1 MQTEKEI
8 KRLTEAHRISDFLI
22 RYDKINKIKFQII
35 MNIKYNKA
43 LWFVTILAI
52 VMLIPFLGLTEFNTK
67 GEPREAV
74 VAYTMLEHGNWIL
87 PINNGGDIPYKP
99 PFFHWCIAFFS
110 LFAGHV
116 SEFTS
121 RLPSAVSLILMTIGG
136 FIFFAKRKDTQTSLI
151 AAILTLTAFEVHRA
165 GINCRVDMVNTA
177 FMVGAMYLLYRWWE
191 KGKHQLPWLAILC
204 MSGATLTKGPVGI
217 ILPCF
222 VMGVFMLTQRE
233 NFWGIVWRMA
243 ATAVLSLIIPFCWYY
258 AAYLQGGNEFLEL
271 VKEENID
278 RFMGK
283 MAYESHENPAWYN
296 LLTLITGWLPYTL
309 LLLFSLFILPWK
321 KFSKSK
327 FVENAKKATPLQV
340 FTWLAFLLVLFFY
353 CIPKSKRS
361 VYLLPCYPFMAY
373 LIAEYIVWMMKEK
386 MGAFKVYAGVIAS
399 LAILLI
405 VARIAVSCGLIPD
418 TIFHGRHAAENAAM
432 LHALEKG
439 PQSIAEGI
447 GYLFFILCI
456 YGIYATFQSLRR
468 NHTGSIVGHTLV
480 TIISLFLILDSTLQP
495 TVLNTK
501 ADKRWAPVIEKK
513 FDTSKLY
520 SYMSIDMLHFFSLNF
535 YLGDKIQQ
543 FDKTLPQDGVVMVP
557 EDNLQDFM
565 EKFGKGYTFQK
576 VWEIPRAVESRCP
589 VGFYRFVKT
598 SANLACN

>member
-1 MQTEKEI
+1 
-8 KRLTEAHRISDFLI
+8 
-22 RYDKINKIKFQII
+22 

-43 LWFVTILAI
+43 LWIVTILAI

-468 NHTGSIVGHTLV
+468 NHTGSIVGHTLI

-543 FDKTLPQDGVVMVP
+543 FDKTLPQDGIVMVSN
-557 EDNLQDFM
+557 DDIQIFT
-565 EKFGKGYTFQK
+565 EKYGRNYTFEK
-576 VWEIPRAVESRCP
+576 VWEIPRTAETHCH

-598 SANLACN
+598 SANLAYN

>member
-1 MQTEKEI
+1 
-8 KRLTEAHRISDFLI
+8 
-22 RYDKINKIKFQII
+22 

-43 LWFVTILAI
+43 LWLITILAI
-52 VMLIPFLGLTEFNTK
+52 VMLIPFLGLSDFNTK

-110 LFAGHV
+110 LFIGYV
-116 SEFTS
+116 NEYTS
-121 RLPSAVSLILMTIGG
+121 RLPSAVSLVLMTIGG
-136 FIFFAKRKDTQTSLI
+136 FVFYAKRKDTQISLI

-243 ATAVLSLIIPFCWYY
+243 LTALLSLIIPFCWYY
-258 AAYLQGGNEFLEL
+258 AAYLQGGDEFLRL

-296 LLTLITGWLPYTL
+296 LLTLVMGWAPYTL

-321 KFSKSK
+321 KFSKTR
-327 FVENAKKATPLQV
+327 FLENAKKATPLQV

-386 MGAFKVYAGVIAS
+386 MGAIKVYAGVIAS
-399 LAILLI
+399 LAVIL
-405 VARIAVSCGLIPD
+405 VIATLVIRAGGIPD
-418 TIFHGRHAAENAAM
+418 TIFHGKHTADNVAM
-432 LHALEKG
+432 LHAIGE
-439 PQSIAEGI
+439 STHGI
-447 GYLFFILCI
+447 LFYVCYMFLIIGAYHIFKALKKKETSQMMR
-456 YGIYATFQSLRR
+456 Y
-468 NHTGSIVGHTLV
+468 TLV
-480 TIISLFLILDSTLQP
+480 MIIAIFITLDSTLQP
-495 TVLNTK
+495 AVLNTK
-501 ADKRWAPVIEKK
+501 ADKHLAPVIEKK

-520 SYMSIDMLHFFSLNF
+520 SYMSVDMLHFFSLNF

-543 FDKTLPQDGVVMVP
+543 FDKVLPQDGVLMIP
-557 EDNLQDFM
+557 EGDMPDFK
-565 EKFGKGYTFQK
+565 EKFGKDYTLQK
-576 VWEIPRAVESRCP
+576 VWEVKRLVECRHP

-598 SANLACN
+598 SANIAQNR

>member
-1 MQTEKEI
+1 
-8 KRLTEAHRISDFLI
+8 
-22 RYDKINKIKFQII
+22 

-43 LWFVTILAI
+43 LWLIIILAI
-52 VMLIPFLGLTEFNTK
+52 VMMIPFLGLSDFNTK

-110 LFAGHV
+110 LFIGHV
-116 SEFTS
+116 NEYTS
-121 RLPSAVSLILMTIGG
+121 RLPSAVSLVLMTIGG
-136 FIFFAKRKDTQTSLI
+136 FVFYAKRKDTQTSLI

-165 GINCRVDMVNTA
+165 GMNCRVDMVNSA
-177 FMVGAMYLLYRWWE
+177 LMVGAMYLLYRWWE

-243 ATAVLSLIIPFCWYY
+243 LTALLSLVIPFCWYY
-258 AAYLQGGNEFLEL
+258 AAYLQAGDEFLRL

-278 RFMGK
+278 RFTGK
-283 MAYESHENPAWYN
+283 MVYESHENPAWYN

-321 KFSKSK
+321 KFSKTR
-327 FVENAKKATPLQV
+327 FLENAKKATPLQV

-386 MGAFKVYAGVIAS
+386 MGAIKVYAGVIAS
-399 LAILLI
+399 LAIIL
-405 VARIAVSCGLIPD
+405 VIATLVIRAGGISD
-418 TIFHGRHAAENAAM
+418 TIFHGKHAADNIAM
-432 LHALEKG
+432 LHAIGK
-439 PQSIAEGI
+439 STHGI
-447 GYLFFILCI
+447 LFYVCYMFLIIGAYHIFKALKKKETSQMMK
-456 YGIYATFQSLRR
+456 Y
-468 NHTGSIVGHTLV
+468 TLV
-480 TIISLFLILDSTLQP
+480 MIIAIFITLDSTLQP
-495 TVLNTK
+495 AVLNTK
-501 ADKRWAPVIEKK
+501 ADKHLAPVIEKK

-520 SYMSIDMLHFFSLNF
+520 SYMSVDMLHFFSLNF

-543 FDKTLPQDGVVMVP
+543 FDKVLPQDGVLMIP
-557 EDNLQDFM
+557 EEDMPDFL
-565 EKFGKGYTFQK
+565 KKYGKDYTFQK
-576 VWEIPRAVESRCP
+576 VWEVKKTVEWHSK
-589 VGFYRFVKT
+589 VGFYKFVKT
-598 SANLACN
+598 SANIAQNK

>member
-1 MQTEKEI
+1 
-8 KRLTEAHRISDFLI
+8 
-22 RYDKINKIKFQII
+22 

-43 LWFVTILAI
+43 LWLITILAI
-52 VMLIPFLGLTEFNTK
+52 VMLIPFLGLSDFNTK

-110 LFAGHV
+110 LFIGHV
-116 SEFTS
+116 NEFTS
-121 RLPSAVSLILMTIGG
+121 RLPSAVSLVLMTIGG
-136 FIFFAKRKDTQTSLI
+136 FVFYAKRKDTQISLI

-243 ATAVLSLIIPFCWYY
+243 LTALLSLIIPFCWYY
-258 AAYLQGGNEFLEL
+258 AAYLQGGDEFLRL

-296 LLTLITGWLPYTL
+296 LLTLVMGWAPYTL

-321 KFSKSK
+321 KFSKTR
-327 FVENAKKATPLQV
+327 FLENAKKATPLQV

-386 MGAFKVYAGVIAS
+386 MGAIKVYAGVIAS
-399 LAILLI
+399 LAVIL
-405 VARIAVSCGLIPD
+405 VIATLVIRAGCIPD
-418 TIFHGRHAAENAAM
+418 TIFHGKHAADNIAM
-432 LHALEKG
+432 LHAIRE
-439 PQSIAEGI
+439 STHGI
-447 GYLFFILCI
+447 LFYVCYMFLIIGAYHIFKALKKKEASQMMR
-456 YGIYATFQSLRR
+456 Y
-468 NHTGSIVGHTLV
+468 TLV
-480 TIISLFLILDSTLQP
+480 MIIALFITLDSTLQP
-495 TVLNTK
+495 AVLNTK
-501 ADKRWAPVIEKK
+501 ADKHLAPIIEKK

-520 SYMSIDMLHFFSLNF
+520 SYMSVDMLHFFSLNF

-543 FDKTLPQDGVVMVP
+543 FDKVLPQDGVLMIPESDVP
-557 EDNLQDFM
+557 DFK
-565 EKFGKGYTFQK
+565 EKFGRDYTFQK
-576 VWEIPRAVESRCP
+576 VWEVKKTVEWHSK
-589 VGFYRFVKT
+589 VGFYKFVKT
-598 SANLACN
+598 SANIAQNR

>member
-1 MQTEKEI
+1 
-8 KRLTEAHRISDFLI
+8 
-22 RYDKINKIKFQII
+22 

-43 LWFVTILAI
+43 LWLIIILAI
-52 VMLIPFLGLTEFNTK
+52 VMMIPFLGLSDFNTK

-110 LFAGHV
+110 LIAGHV
-116 SEFTS
+116 NEYTS
-121 RLPSAVSLILMTIGG
+121 RLPSAVSLVLMTIGG
-136 FIFFAKRKDTQTSLI
+136 FVFYAKRKDTQTSLI

-165 GINCRVDMVNTA
+165 GMNCRVDMVNSA
-177 FMVGAMYLLYRWWE
+177 FMVGALYLLYRWWE

-243 ATAVLSLIIPFCWYY
+243 LTALLSLIIPFCWYY
-258 AAYLQGGNEFLEL
+258 AAYLQGGDEFLRL

-296 LLTLITGWLPYTL
+296 LLTLVMGWAPYTL

-321 KFSKSK
+321 KFSKTQ
-327 FVENAKKATPLQV
+327 FLENAKKATPLQV

-386 MGAFKVYAGVIAS
+386 MGALKVYAGVIAS
-399 LAILLI
+399 LAVILV
-405 VARIAVSCGLIPD
+405 VATLVIRAGCIPD
-418 TIFHGRHAAENAAM
+418 TIFHGKHAADNIAM
-432 LHALEKG
+432 LHA
-439 PQSIAEGI
+439 I
-447 GYLFFILCI
+447 GESHSFLFNVCQMFLLIGAYYIFKALKKKETSQMMK
-456 YGIYATFQSLRR
+456 Y
-468 NHTGSIVGHTLV
+468 TLV
-480 TIISLFLILDSTLQP
+480 MIIAIFITLDSTLQP
-495 TVLNTK
+495 AVLNTK
-501 ADKRWAPVIEKK
+501 ADKHLAPVIEKK

-520 SYMSIDMLHFFSLNF
+520 SYMSVEMMHFFSLNF

-543 FDKTLPQDGVVMVP
+543 FDKVLPQDGVLMIP
-557 EDNLQDFM
+557 EEDMPDFK
-565 EKFGKGYTFQK
+565 EKFGKDYTFQK
-576 VWEIPRAVESRCP
+576 VWEVKRLVECRHP

-598 SANLACN
+598 SANIAQNR

>member
-1 MQTEKEI
+1 
-8 KRLTEAHRISDFLI
+8 
-22 RYDKINKIKFQII
+22 

-43 LWFVTILAI
+43 LWLIIILAI
-52 VMLIPFLGLTEFNTK
+52 VMMIPFLGLTDFNTK

-110 LFAGHV
+110 LIAGHV
-116 SEFTS
+116 NEYTS
-121 RLPSAVSLILMTIGG
+121 RLPSAVSLVLMTIGG
-136 FIFFAKRKDTQTSLI
+136 FVFYAKRKDTQTSLI
-151 AAILTLTAFEVHRA
+151 TAILTLTAFEVHRA
-165 GINCRVDMVNTA
+165 GMNCRVDMVNSA
-177 FMVGAMYLLYRWWE
+177 LMVGAMYLLYRWWE

-243 ATAVLSLIIPFCWYY
+243 LTALLSLIIPFCWYY
-258 AAYLQGGNEFLEL
+258 AAYLQGGDEFLRL

-321 KFSKSK
+321 KFSKTR
-327 FVENAKKATPLQV
+327 FLENAKKATPLQV

-386 MGAFKVYAGVIAS
+386 MGALKVYAGVIAS
-399 LAILLI
+399 LAVILV
-405 VARIAVSCGLIPD
+405 VATLVIRTGCIPD
-418 TIFHGRHAAENAAM
+418 TIFHGKHAADNIAM
-432 LHALEKG
+432 LHA
-439 PQSIAEGI
+439 I
-447 GYLFFILCI
+447 GESHSFLFNVCQMFLLIGAYHIFKALKKKETSQILK
-456 YGIYATFQSLRR
+456 Y
-468 NHTGSIVGHTLV
+468 TLV
-480 TIISLFLILDSTLQP
+480 MIIAIFITLDSTLQP
-495 TVLNTK
+495 AVLNTK
-501 ADKRWAPVIEKK
+501 ADKHLAPVIEKK
-513 FDTSKLY
+513 FDTGKLY
-520 SYMSIDMLHFFSLNF
+520 SYMSIEMMHFFSLNF

-543 FDKTLPQDGVVMVP
+543 FDKVLPQDGVLMIP
-557 EDNLQDFM
+557 EGDIPDFK
-565 EKFGKGYTFQK
+565 EKFGKDYTLQK
-576 VWEIPRAVESRCP
+576 VWEVKRLVECRHP

-598 SANLACN
+598 SANIAQNR

>member
-1 MQTEKEI
+1 
-8 KRLTEAHRISDFLI
+8 
-22 RYDKINKIKFQII
+22 

-43 LWFVTILAI
+43 LWLVIILAI
-52 VMLIPFLGLTEFNTK
+52 VMMIPFLGLSDFNTK

-110 LFAGHV
+110 LIVGHV
-116 SEFTS
+116 NEYTS
-121 RLPSAVSLILMTIGG
+121 RLPSAASLVLMTIGG
-136 FIFFAKRKDTQTSLI
+136 FVFYAKRKDTQTSLI

-165 GINCRVDMVNTA
+165 GMNCRVDMVNSA

-243 ATAVLSLIIPFCWYY
+243 LTALLSLIIPFCWYY
-258 AAYLQGGNEFLEL
+258 AAYLQGGDEFLRL

-296 LLTLITGWLPYTL
+296 LLTLVMGWAPYTL

-321 KFSKSK
+321 KFQKTR
-327 FVENAKKATPLQV
+327 FLENAKKATPLQV

-386 MGAFKVYAGVIAS
+386 MGAIKVYAGVIAS
-399 LAILLI
+399 LAIIL
-405 VARIAVSCGLIPD
+405 VIATFAIRTGCIPD
-418 TIFHGRHAAENAAM
+418 TIFHGKHAADNIAM
-432 LHALEKG
+432 LHAIGE
-439 PQSIAEGI
+439 STHGI
-447 GYLFFILCI
+447 LFYVCNVFLII
-456 YGIYATFQSLRR
+456 GAYHTFKALKKKETSQMMRY
-468 NHTGSIVGHTLV
+468 TLV
-480 TIISLFLILDSTLQP
+480 MIIAIFITLDSTLQP
-495 TVLNTK
+495 AVLNTK
-501 ADKRWAPVIEKK
+501 ADKHLAPVIEKK

-520 SYMSIDMLHFFSLNF
+520 SYMSVEMMHFFSLNF

-543 FDKTLPQDGVVMVP
+543 FDKVLPQDGVLMIPESDVP
-557 EDNLQDFM
+557 DFK
-565 EKFGKGYTFQK
+565 EKFGKDYTFQK
-576 VWEIPRAVESRCP
+576 VWEVKRLVEWHHP

-598 SANLACN
+598 SANIAQNK

>member
-1 MQTEKEI
+1 
-8 KRLTEAHRISDFLI
+8 
-22 RYDKINKIKFQII
+22 

-43 LWFVTILAI
+43 LWLITILAI
-52 VMLIPFLGLTEFNTK
+52 VMLIPFLGLSDFNTK

-110 LFAGHV
+110 LFIGHV
-116 SEFTS
+116 NEYTS
-121 RLPSAVSLILMTIGG
+121 RLPSAVSLVLMTIGG
-136 FIFFAKRKDTQTSLI
+136 FVFYAKRKDTQISLI

-233 NFWGIVWRMA
+233 NFWGIVWHMA
-243 ATAVLSLIIPFCWYY
+243 LTALLSLIIPFCWYY
-258 AAYLQGGNEFLEL
+258 AAYLQGGDEFLRL

-296 LLTLITGWLPYTL
+296 LLTLVMGWAPYTL

-321 KFSKSK
+321 KFSKTQ
-327 FVENAKKATPLQV
+327 FLENAKKATPLQV

-386 MGAFKVYAGVIAS
+386 MGASKVYAGVIAS
-399 LAILLI
+399 LAVIL
-405 VARIAVSCGLIPD
+405 VIATLVIRAGGIPD
-418 TIFHGRHAAENAAM
+418 TIFHGKHAADNIAM
-432 LHALEKG
+432 LHAIGE
-439 PQSIAEGI
+439 STHGI
-447 GYLFFILCI
+447 LFYVCYMFLIIGAYQIFKALKKKETSQMMK
-456 YGIYATFQSLRR
+456 Y
-468 NHTGSIVGHTLV
+468 TLV
-480 TIISLFLILDSTLQP
+480 MIIAIFITLDSTLQP
-495 TVLNTK
+495 AVLNTK
-501 ADKRWAPVIEKK
+501 ADKHLAPVIEKK

-520 SYMSIDMLHFFSLNF
+520 SYMSVDMLHFFSLNF

-543 FDKTLPQDGVVMVP
+543 FDKVLPQDGVLMIP
-557 EDNLQDFM
+557 EEDMPDFK
-565 EKFGKGYTFQK
+565 EKFGKDYTFQK
-576 VWEIPRAVESRCP
+576 VWEVRRLVEWRKP
-589 VGFYRFVKT
+589 VEFYQFVKVRK
-598 SANLACN
+598 AL

>member
-1 MQTEKEI
+1 
-8 KRLTEAHRISDFLI
+8 
-22 RYDKINKIKFQII
+22 

-43 LWFVTILAI
+43 LWLITILAI
-52 VMLIPFLGLTEFNTK
+52 VMLIPFLGLSDFNTK

-99 PFFHWCIAFFS
+99 PFFHWCITFFS
-110 LFAGHV
+110 LFIGHV
-116 SEFTS
+116 NEFTS
-121 RLPSAVSLILMTIGG
+121 RLPSAVSLVLMTIGG
-136 FIFFAKRKDTQTSLI
+136 FVFYAKRKNTQTSLI

-243 ATAVLSLIIPFCWYY
+243 LTALLSLIIPFCWYY
-258 AAYLQGGNEFLEL
+258 AAYLQGGDEFLRL

-321 KFSKSK
+321 KFSKTR
-327 FVENAKKATPLQV
+327 FLENAKKATPLQV

-386 MGAFKVYAGVIAS
+386 MGALKVYAGVIAS
-399 LAILLI
+399 LAVILVIATLI
-405 VARIAVSCGLIPD
+405 IRTGCVPD
-418 TIFHGRHAAENAAM
+418 TIFHGKHAADNIAM
-432 LHALEKG
+432 LHA
-439 PQSIAEGI
+439 I
-447 GYLFFILCI
+447 GDSHSFLFNVCQMFL
-456 YGIYATFQSLRR
+456 L
-468 NHTGSIVGHTLV
+468 VGAYHIFKALKKKETSQMMRYTLV
-480 TIISLFLILDSTLQP
+480 MIIAIFITLDSTLQP
-495 TVLNTK
+495 AVLNTK
-501 ADKRWAPVIEKK
+501 ADKHLAPVIEKK

-520 SYMSIDMLHFFSLNF
+520 SYMSVDMLHFFSLNF

-543 FDKTLPQDGVVMVP
+543 FDKVLPQDGVLMIP
-557 EDNLQDFM
+557 EEDMPAFK
-565 EKFGKGYTFQK
+565 EKFGKDYTFQK
-576 VWEIPRAVESRCP
+576 VWEVRRLVECRHP
-589 VGFYRFVKT
+589 VGFYQFVKT
-598 SANLACN
+598 SANIALNK

>member
-1 MQTEKEI
+1 
-8 KRLTEAHRISDFLI
+8 
-22 RYDKINKIKFQII
+22 

-43 LWFVTILAI
+43 LWLVIILAI
-52 VMLIPFLGLTEFNTK
+52 VMMIPFLGLSDFNTK

-110 LFAGHV
+110 LIAGHV
-116 SEFTS
+116 NEYTS
-121 RLPSAVSLILMTIGG
+121 RLPSAVSLVLMTIGG
-136 FIFFAKRKDTQTSLI
+136 FVFYAKRKDTQTSLI

-165 GINCRVDMVNTA
+165 GMNCRVDMVNSA
-177 FMVGAMYLLYRWWE
+177 LMVGAMYLLYRWWE

-243 ATAVLSLIIPFCWYY
+243 LTALLSLIIPFCWYY
-258 AAYLQGGNEFLEL
+258 AAYLQGGDEFLRL

-296 LLTLITGWLPYTL
+296 LLTLVMGWAPYTL

-321 KFSKSK
+321 KFSKTR
-327 FVENAKKATPLQV
+327 FLENAKKATPLQV

-386 MGAFKVYAGVIAS
+386 MGAIKVYAGVIAS
-399 LAILLI
+399 LAVIL
-405 VARIAVSCGLIPD
+405 VIATLVIRAGGIPD
-418 TIFHGRHAAENAAM
+418 TIFHGKHAADNIAM
-432 LHALEKG
+432 LHAIGE
-439 PQSIAEGI
+439 STHGI
-447 GYLFFILCI
+447 LFYVCYMFLIIGAYHIFKALKKKE
-456 YGIYATFQSLRR
+456 
-468 NHTGSIVGHTLV
+468 TGHIVKCTLV
-480 TIISLFLILDSTLQP
+480 MIIALFITLDSTLQP
-495 TVLNTK
+495 AVLNTK
-501 ADKRWAPVIEKK
+501 ADKHLAPVIEKK
-513 FDTSKLY
+513 FDTGKLY
-520 SYMSIDMLHFFSLNF
+520 SYMSIEMMHFFSLNF

-543 FDKTLPQDGVVMVP
+543 FDKVLPQDGVLMIP
-557 EDNLQDFM
+557 EGDMPDFK
-565 EKFGKGYTFQK
+565 EKFGRDYTFQK
-576 VWEIPRAVESRCP
+576 VWEVKKTVEWHSK
-589 VGFYRFVKT
+589 VGFYKFVKT
-598 SANLACN
+598 SANIAQNK

>member
-1 MQTEKEI
+1 
-8 KRLTEAHRISDFLI
+8 
-22 RYDKINKIKFQII
+22 

-43 LWFVTILAI
+43 LWLITILAI
-52 VMLIPFLGLTEFNTK
+52 VMLIPFLGLSDFNTK

-110 LFAGHV
+110 LFIGHV
-116 SEFTS
+116 NEFTS
-121 RLPSAVSLILMTIGG
+121 RLPSAVSLVLMTIGG
-136 FIFFAKRKDTQTSLI
+136 FVFYAKRKDTQISLI

-243 ATAVLSLIIPFCWYY
+243 LTALLSLIIPFCWYY
-258 AAYLQGGNEFLEL
+258 AAYLQGGDEFLRL

-321 KFSKSK
+321 KFSKTR
-327 FVENAKKATPLQV
+327 FLENVKKATPLQV

-386 MGAFKVYAGVIAS
+386 MGALKVYAGVIAS
-399 LAILLI
+399 LAVIL
-405 VARIAVSCGLIPD
+405 VIATLVIRTGCIPD
-418 TIFHGRHAAENAAM
+418 TIFHGKHAADNIAM
-432 LHALEKG
+432 LHA
-439 PQSIAEGI
+439 I
-447 GYLFFILCI
+447 GESHSFLFNVCQMFLLIGAYHIFKALKKKETSQILK
-456 YGIYATFQSLRR
+456 Y
-468 NHTGSIVGHTLV
+468 TLV
-480 TIISLFLILDSTLQP
+480 MIIAIFITLDSTLQP
-495 TVLNTK
+495 AVLNTK
-501 ADKRWAPVIEKK
+501 ADKHLAPVIEKK

-520 SYMSIDMLHFFSLNF
+520 SYMSVDMLHFFSLNF

-543 FDKTLPQDGVVMVP
+543 FDKVLPQDGVLMIP
-557 EDNLQDFM
+557 EEDMPDFK
-565 EKFGKGYTFQK
+565 EKFGKDYTFQK
-576 VWEIPRAVESRCP
+576 VWEVRRLVEWHHP
-589 VGFYRFVKT
+589 VGFYQFVKT
-598 SANLACN
+598 SANIAQKK